1 MSCFRRYL
9 RKGRD
14 AGEIATG
21 LILAMTILAE
31 LAAAESPEA
40 VFEANRDSLFVVES
54 YDRISN
60 NKNSVGSGFAVK
72 MGASAKL
79 RIATNYH
86 VVADAVLEPDAYGI
100 RIVALGG
107 EPMLTEI
114 LAADPIHDL
123 AVLRLTESTELSAN
137 EGATTGL
144 ASGLPA
150 GLALA
155 SEKPTVGEDI
165 FALGN
170 PFDVGLS
177 VVPGVYN
184 GELKKHFRPLIHFT
198 GALNPGMSGGP
209 AVNSR
214 GDVIGINVAGAG
226 NSVGFLVPVAELASL
241 MNTAPEEAELSTI
254 REQFSDRLLA
264 HSQALVEDLVA
275 GDWSLE
281 TFGPLQIPKELRD
294 YVNCRGAAKTE
305 DDDRRWSRSVSDCR
319 VEDRLY
325 LSQGF
330 DTGPIEMQ
338 FTLLESDQL
347 SAIQFSELFSK
358 ESFRPFN
365 RGGKEEFTDFDCVE
379 RWTTLPN
386 LGEQRFKASYCVRAY
401 LDFPE
406 LFDVLYVA
414 RGVPKSR
421 LGVNLH
427 YTLAGVGRDAA
438 NKFHE
443 RFVGAPQ
450 WN

>member
-1 MSCFRRYL
+1 MSCIRGARRARPVL
-9 RKGRD
+9 WSLL
-14 AGEIATG
+14 AWLTLASTVNAQIAT
-21 LILAMTILAE
+21 AQ
-31 LAAAESPEA
+31 SPEA
-40 VFEANRDSLFVVES
+40 VFEANRANLFVVES
-54 YDRISN
+54 YDRVSN
-60 NKNSVGSGFAVK
+60 NKNSVGSGFAISGLD
-72 MGASAKL
+72 GAEL

-86 VVADAVLEPDAYGI
+86 VVADAVLEPDAFGI

-107 EPMLTEI
+107 EPILTEI

-123 AVLRLTESTELSAN
+123 AVLRVADLADHAKTENSI
-137 EGATTGL
+137 
-144 ASGLPA
+144 SGLV
-150 GLALA
+150 LAT
-155 SEKPTVGEDI
+155 EKPTVGEDI

-209 AVNSR
+209 TLNSR
-214 GDVIGINVAGAG
+214 GQVIGINVAGAG
-226 NSVGFLVPVAELASL
+226 NSVGFLVPATELASL
-241 MNTAPEEAELSTI
+241 ISVVNETPARGAV

-264 HSQALVEDLVA
+264 HSQALIDDLVA

-281 TFGPLQIPKELRD
+281 EFGPLRIPKELRG

-305 DDDRRWSRSVSDCR
+305 DEDRRWSRSVSDCR
-319 VEDRLY
+319 VEDRLF

-338 FTLLESDQL
+338 FTLLESDRL

-365 RGGKEEFTDFDCVE
+365 RGGKEEFTDFECVE
-379 RWTTLPN
+379 RWTTFPN

-406 LFDVLYVA
+406 LFDVLYIA
-414 RGVPKSR
+414 RGAPKSQ

-438 NKFHE
+438 NKFHQ
-443 RFVGAPQ
+443 RFVEAPQ